1 MAVPRDRPYGNANF
15 VVDLGDGAE
24 GPAAGFAEVI
34 FPVFGIT
41 RPALREGDDVSPPAH
56 DGATSNAAER
66 LVLKRGVNGAL
77 NLYAWW
83 HKARSG
89 KAPQRRTVQ
98 VHLLAEDHASVVF
111 SWRFRHARPV
121 SLSYSPLRALD
132 GGVLIETMEIE
143 YDRVELA

>member
-1 MAVPRDRPYGNANF
+1 MAVLRDRPYGSANF
-15 VVDLGDGAE
+15 VVDLGDGSE

-41 RPALREGDDVSPPAH
+41 QPALREVDAPLPAH
-56 DGATSNAAER
+56 AGAAPGTAER

-121 SLSYSPLRALD
+121 SLTYSPLRALD
-132 GGVLIETMEIE
+132 GGVLIETLEIE
-143 YDRVELA
+143 FDRVEVA

>member
-1 MAVPRDRPYGNANF
+1 MAVPRDRPYGSANF
-15 VVDLGDGAE
+15 VVDLGDGSD

-41 RPALREGDDVSPPAH
+41 QPALREGDDRSPPAH
-56 DGATSNAAER
+56 AVATPGAAER

-83 HKARSG
+83 HKARGG

-121 SLSYSPLRALD
+121 SLTYSPLRALD
-132 GGVLIETMEIE
+132 GGVLIETLEIE
-143 YDRVELA
+143 FDRVEVA